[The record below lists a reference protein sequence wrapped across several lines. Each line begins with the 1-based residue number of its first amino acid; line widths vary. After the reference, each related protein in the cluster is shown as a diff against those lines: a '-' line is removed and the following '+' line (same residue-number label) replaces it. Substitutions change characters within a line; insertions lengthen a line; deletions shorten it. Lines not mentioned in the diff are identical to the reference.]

1 MIILT
6 FGLYLNISF
15 KLAPMLSFNPG
26 KTNFPSNSFFSD
38 EISKAALLTEFLIEI
53 KYKIKIAAAN
63 TAITAKNIFL
73 RVCSGLDL
81 IFSIKLFMII
91 CHSNFNATTF
101 VSPCG
106 KSFFLTL
113 NLDKNSVFSAPIAL
127 RNLSAPSNLTASFG
141 I

>member
-6 FGLYLNISF
+6 FELYLNMSF

-81 IFSIKLFMII
+81 IFSIKLFIGNFFTSDYKMI
-91 CHSNFNATTF
+91 FF
-101 VSPCG
+101 VSGWQWDP
-106 KSFFLTL
+106 LA
-113 NLDKNSVFSAPIAL
+113 KNIIKAKKKYHFAIRSSTHF
-127 RNLSAPSNLTASFG
+127 
-141 I
+141 